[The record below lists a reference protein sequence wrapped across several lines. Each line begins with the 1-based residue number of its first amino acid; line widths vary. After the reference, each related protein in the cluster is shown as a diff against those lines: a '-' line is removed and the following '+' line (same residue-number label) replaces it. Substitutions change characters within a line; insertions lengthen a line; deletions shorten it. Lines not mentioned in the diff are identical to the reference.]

1 MRISTMLLS
10 FVLLLLCAPA
20 GWAHEFTMNA
30 VMNAFVRVE
39 GNQAHLVVRA
49 PLFLFKQVRFP
60 VKGAEVDVPHAGPA
74 MERALAALHDNV
86 ALFADGK
93 RLAATSSA
101 GRLSLPSDRSFETY
115 DRAVEHVATAYDPD
129 IGIYVDQGYVDA
141 RFSYALPYADT
152 RLSVSTNIAPDVRD
166 YLKLV
171 VRYMPSTGETRT
183 MVIDSTS
190 GSVELDPTWFT
201 AVRSFVGFG
210 ISHIVTG
217 FDHLLFLVCLLI
229 PLRGVRQIVTI
240 VTGFTL
246 AHSVTLIGSAFGF
259 APEGAWFPP
268 FVEIV
273 IAVSIVYMALENI
286 IGVDLRRRLVL
297 TMLFGLVHGF
307 GFSYG
312 LREEMQFAGSHLV
325 VSLFAF
331 NLGVE
336 IGQLAMVALM
346 LPVLALVSR
355 YVLPGRVGAIIV
367 SALAA
372 HIAWHWT
379 TERWE
384 ALAAAKWPMPD
395 LAGVTVALLWLGAL
409 ALGIG
414 IVVNVSA
421 RLRLQPSP
429 RAPARR
435 SEESSPGASLER
447 AIGAL
452 RSTISRKTTR

>member
-1 MRISTMLLS
+1 MTMRMRISTLLLS
-10 FVLLLLCAPA
+10 LGPLLLCASA
-20 GWAHEFTMNA
+20 GRAHEFTMDA

-39 GNQAHLVVRA
+39 GNEVHLVVRA

-60 VKGAEVDVPHAGPA
+60 VKGAEVDVANAGPA
-74 MERALAALHDNV
+74 MERALTALQDNV

-93 RLAATSSA
+93 RLATTSSG

-141 RFSYALPYADT
+141 RFSYALPYADA
-152 RLSVSTNIAPDVRD
+152 RLSVSTSVAPDVRD

-171 VRYMPSTGETRT
+171 VRYMPSTGGTRT
-183 MVIDSTS
+183 MVISSTS
-190 GSVELDPTWFT
+190 GTVELDPTWLT

-217 FDHLLFLVCLLI
+217 FDHLLFLLCLLI

-246 AHSVTLIGSAFGF
+246 AHSVTLIGSAFGL

-286 IGVDLRRRLVL
+286 VGVDLRRRLVL

-312 LREEMQFAGSHLV
+312 LHEDMQFAGSHLL

-346 LPVLALVSR
+346 LPLLALVSR
-355 YVLPGRVGAIIV
+355 YLLPGRVGAIIV
-367 SALAA
+367 SAFVA
-372 HIAWHWT
+372 HIGWHWT

-384 ALAAAKWPMPD
+384 ALAAAKWPILD
-395 LAGVTVALLWLGAL
+395 VAGVTVALLWLGAL
-409 ALGIG
+409 VIAVGL
-414 IVVNVSA
+414 VVNVSS
-421 RLRLQPSP
+421 RLHLQPLP

-435 SEESSPGASLER
+435 SEDLGSGD
-447 AIGAL
+447 
-452 RSTISRKTTR
+452 

>member
-1 MRISTMLLS
+1 MTMRMRISTLLS
-10 FVLLLLCAPA
+10 LGLLLLCASA
-20 GWAHEFTMNA
+20 GRAHEFTMDA
-30 VMNAFVRVE
+30 VMNAFVRVD
-39 GNQAHLVVRA
+39 GNDAHLVVRA

-60 VKGAEVDVPHAGPA
+60 VKGAEVDLANAGPA
-74 MERALAALHDNV
+74 MERALGALQDNV

-93 RLAATSSA
+93 RLAATSSG

-115 DRAVEHVATAYDPD
+115 DRAVEHVATAHDPG
-129 IGIYVDQGYVDA
+129 IGIYVDQGFIDA
-141 RFSYALPYADT
+141 RFSYALPSPDA
-152 RLSVSTNIAPDVRD
+152 RLSVRTSVAPDVRD

-171 VRYMPSTGETRT
+171 VRYMPSSGETRT
-183 MVIDSTS
+183 MVISSTS
-190 GSVELDPTWFT
+190 GTVELDPTWLT

-217 FDHLLFLVCLLI
+217 FDHLLFLLCLLM
-229 PLRGVRQIVTI
+229 PLRGIRQIVTI

-273 IAVSIVYMALENI
+273 IAVSIVYTALENI
-286 IGVDLRRRLVL
+286 VGVDLRRRLVL

-312 LREEMQFAGSHLV
+312 LREELQFAGSHLL

-367 SALAA
+367 SALVA
-372 HIAWHWT
+372 HVGWHWT

-384 ALAAAKWPMPD
+384 ALAAAKWPMLD

-409 ALGIG
+409 AIGVG

-421 RLRLQPSP
+421 RLRLQPLP
-429 RAPARR
+429 QRPAPR
-435 SEESSPGASLER
+435 SEDLAPGD
-447 AIGAL
+447 
-452 RSTISRKTTR
+452 